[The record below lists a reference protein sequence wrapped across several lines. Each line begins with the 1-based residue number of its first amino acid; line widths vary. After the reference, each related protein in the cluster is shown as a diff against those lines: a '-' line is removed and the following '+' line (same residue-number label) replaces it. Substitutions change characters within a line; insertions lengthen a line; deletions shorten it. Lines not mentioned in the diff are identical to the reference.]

1 MGVLIPSV
9 MALCET
15 AMTAPLG
22 QQGEPRAANGR
33 PFPQGKA
40 KDTQVY
46 IGYVRKKG
54 AASGKKDPLP
64 VPAARIL
71 RYK

>member
-1 MGVLIPSV
+1 MDVLIPSV

-40 KDTQVY
+40 KDMQAY
-46 IGYVRKKG
+46 IGYVRKKWCG
-54 AASGKKDPLP
+54 IGEKDPLP
-64 VPAARIL
+64 VF
-71 RYK
+71 

>member
-40 KDTQVY
+40 KDMQAY
-46 IGYVRKKG
+46 IGYVRKRCGIGEK
-54 AASGKKDPLP
+54 AHFQYPQT
-64 VPAARIL
+64 
-71 RYK
+71 

>member
-40 KDTQVY
+40 KDTQAY
-46 IGYVRKKG
+46 IGYVRKKVRHWEK
-54 AASGKKDPLP
+54 AHFQYPQT
-64 VPAARIL
+64 
-71 RYK
+71 

>member
-1 MGVLIPSV
+1 MDVLIPSV

-40 KDTQVY
+40 KDMQAY
-46 IGYVRKKG
+46 IGYIKKKRCG
-54 AASGKKDPLP
+54 IGEKAHFQYPQT
-64 VPAARIL
+64 
-71 RYK
+71 

>member
-33 PFPQGKA
+33 PFPPREGKGYA
-40 KDTQVY
+40 GVHRVRQKKRRG
-46 IGYVRKKG
+46 IGEKAHFQY
-54 AASGKKDPLP
+54 PQT
-64 VPAARIL
+64 
-71 RYK
+71 